1 MNTDK
6 WEYVKICITALVAFS
21 LVLSS
26 YLYRSKI
33 RIAGLEKDLTLAYT
47 KIQDLKRLEAIN
59 NKQRSEIVRLNSEA
73 EKLKKKV
80 EDVEKLTKQVQI
92 LTEKT
97 FETSLS
103 YRRDASKYASRGGAS
118 LDEVYKKFNSLEK
131 DIDNQ
136 KEQLVQV
143 RSHLE
148 ILYERKLS
156 VPAGYPVSGY
166 ISSGFGWRRG
176 SFHSGVDICVNRGN
190 PVMATANGTVSY
202 AGWKGGYGLTVI
214 IRHNF
219 GFSTLYAHLSK
230 VSVNAGKRV
239 ARGDVIGYS
248 GMTGYATG
256 PHLHYEVMVNDKP
269 VDPRNYL

>member
-1 MNTDK
+1 MDK
-6 WEYVKICITALVAFS
+6 NKALVVS
-21 LVLSS
+21 ILNQKGGVG
-26 YLYRSKI
+26 KT
-33 RIAGLEKDLTLAYT
+33 TLAINIAT
-47 KIQDLKRLEAIN
+47 KLYEDNYKVLLIDTDTQESAMDWAMAGD
-59 NKQRSEIVRLNSEA
+59 NKF
-73 EKLKKKV
+73 
-80 EDVEKLTKQVQI
+80 DVIGITRP
-92 LTEKT
+92 T
-97 FETSLS
+97 
-103 YRRDASKYASRGGAS
+103 
-118 LDEVYKKFNSLEK
+118 LEK